1 MCFYY
6 YPEVMVEV
14 MVDVDRRRGIR
25 GRRGVQRP
33 TGGDHL
39 DTAGLREG
47 LFRQFLG
54 FVGVAP
60 SRQ

>member
-1 MCFYY
+1 
-6 YPEVMVEV
+6 MVEV